1 MAKAEPASPLLSDSR
16 SSPFISQP
24 LDIRR
29 IPSLYTNVAL
39 RNTTGHIVLF
49 DMLRQLKKARDSL
62 GIIGGGGGDT
72 SEEGES
78 TGVRSNVSY

>member
-1 MAKAEPASPLLSDSR
+1 MASLNREPFSPLCLSHH
-16 SSPFISQP
+16 SPLISQP

-29 IPSLYTNVAL
+29 IPSLYTNETL

-62 GIIGGGGGDT
+62 GVIGGGGGDGL
-72 SEEGES
+72 EEGKS
-78 TGVRSNVSY
+78 TGLL